1 MPIQL
6 SFQSGLTTQTMQ
18 ATFDGYP
25 VTLKLKWNER
35 FGFWSL
41 GVFDR
46 ESNPILAGIK
56 LVQDFPLIG
65 GFHLTQFG
73 GELLFLKV
81 NGDKDRPD
89 LESIGG
95 DHILLYIE
103 KDEVSE
109 LIS

>member
-6 SFQSGLTTQTMQ
+6 SFQPGLTTQTMQ
-18 ATFDGYP
+18 ETFDGYP

-41 GVFDR
+41 GIFDR
-46 ESNPILAGIK
+46 ESNPILSGIK
-56 LVQDFPLIG
+56 LVQNFPLMG
-65 GFHLTQFG
+65 DFHLTQFG